1 MASVAGRKKSIVSSS
16 GIQIDTPV
24 ANNTLLN
31 KAASQSTS
39 LYQQCSQLRTR
50 LLRIRGF
57 DYYFSL
63 ASSSTDSRQSTDPVS
78 HIWDLFSL
86 GISLCYLF
94 DLLSEE
100 QGFSKINY
108 STFDEKYNANPD
120 RAKKHAIVLFA
131 MQITDK
137 MSAAI
142 PGCELFTVTDLWDRN
157 STDGLVKVRDIFAI
171 SVMWDL
177 IRFQGRAY
185 RHRNS
190 ESPPGICLR
199 RASAKHTLSFIAW
212 FT

>member
-63 ASSSTDSRQSTDPVS
+63 ASSTTDSRQSTDPVT
-78 HIWDLFSL
+78 HIWDLFSF
-86 GISLCYLF
+86 GVSLCYLV
-94 DLLSEE
+94 DLLSED
-100 QGFSKINY
+100 QGFSKINQ
-108 STFDEKYNANPD
+108 STFDPEKYNANPD
-120 RAKKHAIVLFA
+120 RAKKRAIALFA

-137 MSAAI
+137 ISGAI

-157 STDGLVKVRDIFAI
+157 STDGLVKVRDAFVIYVI
-171 SVMWDL
+171 QEL
-177 IRFQGRAY
+177 IPPKGSAY
-185 RHRNS
+185 RHGNS
-190 ESPPGICLR
+190 EPSPRRCLR
-199 RASAKHTLSFIAW
+199 RASAYDTLSFFA
-212 FT
+212 

>member
-1 MASVAGRKKSIVSSS
+1 MASVAGRKKSIISSS

-50 LLRIRGF
+50 LVRIRGF

-63 ASSSTDSRQSTDPVS
+63 ASSTTDSRQSTDPVT

-86 GISLCYLF
+86 GISLCYLV
-94 DLLSEE
+94 DLLPEDH
-100 QGFSKINY
+100 GFSKINH
-108 STFDEKYNANPD
+108 STFDPDKYNANPD
-120 RAKKHAIVLFA
+120 RAKKRAIALFA

-137 MSAAI
+137 NSGAI

-157 STDGLVKVRDIFAI
+157 STDGLVKVRDTF
-171 SVMWDL
+171 SVFVIREL
-177 IRFQGRAY
+177 IR
-185 RHRNS
+185 
-190 ESPPGICLR
+190 PPRSCVP
-199 RASAKHTLSFIAW
+199 SQQ
-212 FT
+212 

>member
-1 MASVAGRKKSIVSSS
+1 MASVAGRKKSIISSS

-31 KAASQSTS
+31 KSASQSTS

-63 ASSSTDSRQSTDPVS
+63 AASTDTRQSTDPVS

-86 GISLCYLF
+86 GISLCYLV
-94 DLLSEE
+94 DLLSED

-108 STFDEKYNANPD
+108 STFDPEKYNANPD
-120 RAKKHAIVLFA
+120 RAKKRAIVLFA

-137 MSAAI
+137 ISAAI

-157 STDGLVKVRDIFAI
+157 STDGLVKVRDIFAL
-171 SVMWDL
+171 SVMCDL

-185 RHRNS
+185 CHSNS
-190 ESPPGICLR
+190 ESPPRRCLR
-199 RASAKHTLSFIAW
+199 RPSAEHTLSFI
-212 FT
+212 T